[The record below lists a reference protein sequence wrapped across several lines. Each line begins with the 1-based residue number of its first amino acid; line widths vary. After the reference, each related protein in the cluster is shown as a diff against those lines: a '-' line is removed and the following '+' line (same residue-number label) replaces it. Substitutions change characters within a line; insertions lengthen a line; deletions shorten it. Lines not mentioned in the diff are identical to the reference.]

1 MTVAVVAAGGSIL
14 PVTASLTPRP
24 VLRNGRHHTMTPHHR
39 LARSVGP
46 PGRLVGVASWW
57 HTLAHLALVG
67 WLGLVFCPARS
78 WAEADDPQPAAPETA
93 AKAART
99 AAPVPRVESPPR
111 VPPVRVAQ
119 QPTDAERLSQGESSL
134 TDDALSDSAGPMAPE
149 GRELGAEGVEN
160 LGETEDEQ
168 LSQGE
173 SSLTDDALTVG
184 ADVKMLPEW
193 NNGLEL
199 FSTNREFRIHIGGR
213 LQYDTTAFTAG
224 DGPNRN
230 FNDGGLDP
238 RLAGGTNPRRGRLRV
253 DGQMYEN
260 YEFLNEWEFVQESF
274 LFTNQQNISDVA
286 DGPLPAPTEVWLG
299 ISKLPW
305 IGNVRIGNQNTLT
318 GLEHIT
324 SDRFTNFME
333 RSYLADAFTMP
344 FNNAYSPGIL
354 IFNNA
359 LENDRMWWG
368 IGAYKNNYDIYG
380 FSNTAAA
387 NSLQGRVTGLL
398 IDEPELNRWMHVG
411 FCTTYNQQANP
422 ILQKNS
428 SGAVTQQGGLRYRVR
443 GNLRNGPP
451 GSFNSI
457 YADTGILNGS
467 YFTLMTA
474 EYAANFGPLS
484 MQAEWTC
491 HVVPKVRTAL
501 STNGTYGQQP
511 VNTVI
516 DNLFYQGAYCEV
528 MYALTGEGRAYNK
541 RLAILDRYV
550 PRSNFYLTEGRR
562 GWISSPGAWQI
573 GARYD
578 WVNLNDKGLNG
589 GMLNGVTLGL
599 NWILNPNVRAYFNY
613 DFCYRDFVNMNNQ
626 NGSGGINGF
635 GARMAMD
642 F

>member
-1 MTVAVVAAGGSIL
+1 MNMHSRPSRPSACHF
-14 PVTASLTPRP
+14 TPFR
-24 VLRNGRHHTMTPHHR
+24 GR
-39 LARSVGP
+39 LATAFP
-46 PGRLVGVASWW
+46 
-57 HTLAHLALVG
+57 ALVG
-67 WLGLVFCPARS
+67 LLCLVFSTPPTS
-78 WAEADDPQPAAPETA
+78 AAPDDRPSA
-93 AKAART
+93 AAA
-99 AAPVPRVESPPR
+99 AGRVESAAAGAEPKAR
-111 VPPVRVAQ
+111 VPAVRMAQ
-119 QPTDAERLSQGESSL
+119 QPTDAERLSQGESAL
-134 TDDALSDSAGPMAPE
+134 TDDALSDTGGPAPPE

-160 LGETEDEQ
+160 LGETEEEQ

-184 ADVKMLPEW
+184 ADVKLLPEW

-199 FSTNREFRIHIGGR
+199 FSTNREFRLHFGGR
-213 LQYDTTAFTAG
+213 LQYDTTSFTAG
-224 DGPNRN
+224 PGPNLPATG
-230 FNDGGLDP
+230 GGLNP
-238 RLAGGTNPRRGRLRV
+238 RLAGATNARRGRLRV
-253 DGQMYEN
+253 DGQMYET
-260 YEFLNEWEFVQESF
+260 YEFLNEWEFVQEQY
-274 LFTNQQNISDVA
+274 LFTTQQNISDVA

-299 ISKLPW
+299 MTKLPW
-305 IGNVRIGNQNTLT
+305 IGNIRVGNQNTLS

-344 FNNAYSPGIL
+344 FNNAYAPGIQ

-359 LENDRMWWG
+359 LEGDRMWWG
-368 IGAYKNNYDIYG
+368 VGAFKNIYDIYG

-387 NSLQGRVTGLL
+387 NSLQGRVTALL
-398 IDEPELNRWMHVG
+398 IDEPERNRWMHVG
-411 FCTTYNQQANP
+411 LCANWSQGANP
-422 ILQKNS
+422 IVATNS
-428 SGAVTQQGGLRYRVR
+428 AGVVTEQGGLRYRVR
-443 GNLRNGPP
+443 GNIRNGAP

-457 YADTGILNGS
+457 YADTGIIS
-467 YFTLMTA
+467 ADYITLLTA

-491 HVVPKVRTAL
+491 NIVPKVRTAL
-501 STNGTYGQQP
+501 TPNATYGQQP
-511 VNTVI
+511 TAAVI
-516 DNLFYQGAYCEV
+516 SNLFYQGAYCEV

-541 RLAILDRYV
+541 RLAVLDRYV
-550 PRSNFYLTEGRR
+550 PRSNFHVVQGKKRVLA
-562 GWISSPGAWQI
+562 SPGAWQI

-578 WVNLNDKGLNG
+578 WVCLNDQGLNG
-589 GMLNGVTLGL
+589 GMLNGVTMGL

>member
-1 MTVAVVAAGGSIL
+1 MFAACVAAVALAAVSAAAEPFRQPVAGEPRPASRPSRVPEGRATLEPLPAPTLLAQAPANQNL
-14 PVTASLTPRP
+14 PVRSLLAAPRP
-24 VLRNGRHHTMTPHHR
+24 
-39 LARSVGP
+39 
-46 PGRLVGVASWW
+46 
-57 HTLAHLALVG
+57 
-67 WLGLVFCPARS
+67 
-78 WAEADDPQPAAPETA
+78 EQPA
-93 AKAART
+93 
-99 AAPVPRVESPPR
+99 R
-111 VPPVRVAQ
+111 VPPVRFAQ

-134 TDDALSDSAGPMAPE
+134 TDDALSDTGGPMAPE
-149 GRELGAEGVEN
+149 GRDLAAEGVEEM
-160 LGETEDEQ
+160 GETEDEQ

-184 ADVKMLPEW
+184 ADVKLLPEW

-199 FSTNREFRIHIGGR
+199 FSTNREFRLHIGGR
-213 LQYDTTAFTAG
+213 LQYDTTSFTAG
-224 DGPNRN
+224 PGPNLPSGN
-230 FNDGGLDP
+230 GGVNP
-238 RLAGGTNPRRGRLRV
+238 RLAGGTNARRGRLRV

-260 YEFLNEWEFVQESF
+260 FEFLNEWEFVQEQF
-274 LFTNQQNISDVA
+274 LFTQQQNISDTA
-286 DGPLPAPTEVWLG
+286 DGPLPAPTEVWLQ

-305 IGNVRIGNQNTLT
+305 IGNIRIGNQNTLT

-344 FNNAYSPGIL
+344 FNNAYAPGIL
-354 IFNNA
+354 LFNNM
-359 LENDRMWWG
+359 LEDDRMWWG
-368 IGAYKNNYDIYG
+368 LGAYKNIYDIYG

-411 FCTTYNQQANP
+411 FCTTWSQGANP
-422 ILQKNS
+422 IS
-428 SGAVTQQGGLRYRVR
+428 TGSGASAQEGTLRYRVR
-443 GNLRNGPP
+443 GNIRNGPP
-451 GSFNSI
+451 GSFNSVL
-457 YADTGILNGS
+457 ADTGIINAS
-467 YFTLMTA
+467 YITLLTA

-491 HVVPKVRTAL
+491 NIVPKVRTAL
-501 STNGTYGQQP
+501 NTNGTYGRQP

-541 RLAILDRYV
+541 RLAVLDRYV
-550 PRSNFYLTEGRR
+550 PRSNFYVTEGRR
-562 GWISSPGAWQI
+562 GIISSPGAWQI

-613 DFCYRDFVNMNNQ
+613 DFAYRDFVNMNNV

>member
-1 MTVAVVAAGGSIL
+1 MLSASRTLHPFSQLTLRLLVSLSMTLASLPAVAIDPNGSSIAGIATDTFEPLRLVRFQSQEQPAKGGS
-14 PVTASLTPRP
+14 
-24 VLRNGRHHTMTPHHR
+24 
-39 LARSVGP
+39 
-46 PGRLVGVASWW
+46 
-57 HTLAHLALVG
+57 
-67 WLGLVFCPARS
+67 
-78 WAEADDPQPAAPETA
+78 
-93 AKAART
+93 
-99 AAPVPRVESPPR
+99 SP
-111 VPPVRVAQ
+111 
-119 QPTDAERLSQGESSL
+119 TEDEKLSQDESSL
-134 TDDALSDSAGPMAPE
+134 TDDALTGRAGPAAPE
-149 GRELGAEGVEN
+149 GRPLSEEGVEN

-199 FSTNREFRIHIGGR
+199 FSTNREFRLHIGGR
-213 LQYDTTAFTAG
+213 LQYDTTSFTAG
-224 DGPNRN
+224 PGPNLPSGN
-230 FNDGGLDP
+230 GGVNP
-238 RLAGGTNPRRGRLRV
+238 RLAGATNPRRGRLRV
-253 DGQMYEN
+253 DGQMYET
-260 YEFLNEWEFVQESF
+260 YEFLNEWEFVQEQF
-274 LFTNQQNISDVA
+274 LFTQNANISDSA

-299 ISKLPW
+299 ITKLPW
-305 IGNVRIGNQNTLT
+305 IGNIRFGNQNTLT

-344 FNNAYSPGIL
+344 FNNAYAPGIQ

-368 IGAYKNNYDIYG
+368 VGAYKNIYDIYG
-380 FSNTAAA
+380 FSNTSAA

-398 IDEPELNRWMHVG
+398 IDEPERNRWMHVG
-411 FCTTYNQQANP
+411 FCATWSQQANP
-422 ILQKNS
+422 IINTNS
-428 SGAVTQQGGLRYRVR
+428 AGAITQEGGLRYRVR
-443 GNLRNGPP
+443 GNIRNGAP
-451 GSFNSI
+451 GPFNSI
-457 YADTGILNGS
+457 LADTGIINADYIS
-467 YFTLMTA
+467 LMTA

-491 HVVPKVRTAL
+491 NIVPKVRTAL
-501 STNGTYGQQP
+501 TPNGTYGQQP

-541 RLAILDRYV
+541 RLAVLDRYV
-550 PRSNFYLTEGRR
+550 PRSNFHVVKGEKHV
-562 GWISSPGAWQI
+562 ISSPGAWQI

-589 GMLNGVTLGL
+589 GMLNGLTLGL

-613 DFCYRDFVNMNNQ
+613 DFAYRDFVNMNNV